1 MKYQFNITIEGEGV
15 TVNEAFQN
23 AIDKFNK
30 DPHLAIKEEVI
41 YTKQAKVDNTKT
53 IEA

>member
-15 TVNEAFQN
+15 TVDEAFQN
-23 AIDKFNK
+23 AIDNFNK
-30 DPHLAIKEEVI
+30 DPRLAIKEEVI
-41 YTKQAKVDNTKT
+41 YTKRTEVKESEP

>member
-15 TVNEAFQN
+15 TVDEAFQN
-23 AIDKFNK
+23 AIDNFNK
-30 DPHLAIKEEVI
+30 DPRLAIKEEVI
-41 YTKQAKVDNTKT
+41 YTKRAKVEPQEA

>member
-15 TVNEAFQN
+15 DVDEAFQN
-23 AIDKFNK
+23 AIDNFNK
-30 DPHLAIKEEVI
+30 DPALAIKEEVI
-41 YTKQAKVDNTKT
+41 YTKRAEVNSKDS